1 MKTRGRRHNSG
12 SKRRHTRKHYMRGG
26 AVQQS
31 ENKVNGVIKVY
42 DDTTPDTDGN
52 WLVVPYLMTPTDGVN
67 FADKTL
73 LVWNAFR
80 QYFIGQTGTDYLN
93 KIIPTICNP
102 NLPPSAS
109 SESVTPVSETPV
121 SETPSSETPSSET
134 PSSETP
140 ENLISFEPSS
150 TSSEGSEGLTAEQM
164 LSGGKRRI
172 RRY

>member
-26 AVQQS
+26 KTQQS
-31 ENKVNGVIKVY
+31 ENAVNGVIKVY

-52 WLVVPYLMTPTDGVN
+52 WLVVPYLMNPTDGVK
-67 FADKTL
+67 FADKTQQ
-73 LVWNAFR
+73 VWTAFR

-102 NLPPSAS
+102 NLPSAS
-109 SESVTPVSETPV
+109 SVSETPV
-121 SETPSSETPSSET
+121 SETPTETSLIDLNEPSET
-134 PSSETP
+134 
-140 ENLISFEPSS
+140 SS
-150 TSSEGSEGLTAEQM
+150 TSASSESETQINPDLQGL
-164 LSGGKRRI
+164 SFGGKRKI

>member
-12 SKRRHTRKHYMRGG
+12 SKRHTRKHYMRGG

-67 FADKTL
+67 FADKTQQ
-73 LVWNAFR
+73 VWTAFR

-109 SESVTPVSETPV
+109 SASVTTTTSEKPLIDL
-121 SETPSSETPSSET
+121 SESPETSTTEPET
-134 PSSETP
+134 EVNPD
-140 ENLISFEPSS
+140 LQGLSF
-150 TSSEGSEGLTAEQM
+150 
-164 LSGGKRRI
+164 GGKRRI